1 MSACRAF
8 SWSKPFF
15 IFLPANYQR
24 IGKILN
30 LLTLPAFEL
39 CDHYTGVVKAKR
51 FPYQSEPWP
60 ARDERLAPALADQG
74 ISHIQSHRWQKI
86 VDIPEE
92 VFEEFIDETKAKEVK
107 KILPLGDFF
116 SLADVQ
122 VAHHF
127 IH

>member
-1 MSACRAF
+1 MLKEQEKNVGGQAEQKS
-8 SWSKPFF
+8 
-15 IFLPANYQR
+15 YQLHDVTSR
-24 IGKILN
+24 N
-30 LLTLPAFEL
+30 PTL
-39 CDHYTGVVKAKR
+39 D
-51 FPYQSEPWP
+51 
-60 ARDERLAPALADQG
+60 DQG
-74 ISHIQSHRWQKI
+74 ISEIQSHRWQKI

-116 SLADVQ
+116 SRAGVQ